1 MTAATKFHASL
12 NVSDLARSAAF
23 YRVLL
28 GVEAARR
35 FDDYAK
41 FEMQEPPL
49 VLSLMPG
56 RAGPG
61 GSVNHLGLRL
71 PDAEALVRWQFRLE
85 SAGIATQ
92 REDGAACCHSCQTKF
107 WVTDPDRT
115 LWEIYILDDD
125 KDEGREPLAGKDNR
139 PQSDAAAPRRVWRHD
154 LPDPFPARLAQ
165 EDNSLHEVALEGT
178 ANLASAAADLERM
191 LAEVYRVLRPGGEVA
206 LHGLAGDRPWTGP
219 APRLPGPAAKVQR
232 VPVETEPMRAM
243 CRAGFMHVR
252 FEKFS
257 PAPFFEEDGV
267 QMREILLTGRKP
279 GHRPARAVHHAVY
292 LGPLARV
299 EDDFGN
305 VFPRGQ
311 RVALNIHDWQSL
323 SQSCAAGQFLLLP
336 PEKGARG

>member
-41 FEMQEPPL
+41 FEIQEPPL

-61 GSVNHLGLRL
+61 GTVNHLGLRL
-71 PDAEALVRWQFRLE
+71 PDSEALVRWQFRLE
-85 SAGIATQ
+85 SGGIATQ

-115 LWEIYILDDD
+115 LWEIYILDEE
-125 KDEGREPLAGKDNR
+125 KEEARGRVPVQNG
-139 PQSDAAAPRRVWRHD
+139 PQPTAAPRQVWRHD
-154 LPDPFPARLAQ
+154 LPDPFPARLAHD
-165 EDNSLHEVALEGT
+165 DNSLHEVALEGT
-178 ANLASAAADLERM
+178 ANLAAAAANLERM

-206 LHGLAGDRPWTGP
+206 LHGLAGDRPLSGV
-219 APRLPGPAAKVQR
+219 ALNLPGPAAKVEH
-232 VPVETEPMRAM
+232 VPVETEPLQAMR
-243 CRAGFMHVR
+243 RAGFVQVR

-257 PAPFFEEDGV
+257 PAPFFELGGV

-279 GHRPARAVHHAVY
+279 GHRPARAEHQAVY

-305 VFPRGQ
+305 VFPRGE
-311 RVALNIHDWQSL
+311 RVALNVHDWQSL
-323 SQSCAAGQFLLLP
+323 SQSSAANQFLLLP

>member
-35 FDDYAK
+35 FDDYVK
-41 FEMQEPPL
+41 FEIPEPPL

-71 PDAEALVRWQFRLE
+71 PDAEALVQWQFRLE
-85 SAGIATQ
+85 SAGLATQ

-115 LWEIYILDDD
+115 LWEIYILDEEKDT
-125 KDEGREPLAGKDNR
+125 DEGRARVPAEANGPPPA
-139 PQSDAAAPRRVWRHD
+139 AAAPRLVWRHD
-154 LPDPFPARLAQ
+154 LPDPFPARLAH

-178 ANLASAAADLERM
+178 ANLAAAATDLDRM

-206 LHGLAGDRPWTGP
+206 LHGLAGDRPLEGA
-219 APRLPGPAAKVQR
+219 APKLPGPAARVEH
-232 VPVETEPMRAM
+232 VPVETEPLRAM
-243 CRAGFMHVR
+243 CRAGFVQVR

-257 PAPFFEEDGV
+257 PAPFFEVGGV
-267 QMREILLTGRKP
+267 PMREILLTGRKP
-279 GHRPARAVHHAVY
+279 GHRPERAAHQAIY

-311 RVALNIHDWQSL
+311 RVALNVQDWQSL
-323 SQSCAAGQFLLLP
+323 SQSAAAGQFLFLS
-336 PEKGARG
+336 PEKS